1 MQQAMTMRQLSAAS
15 QEPAE
20 AAETVEAEPDRA
32 EGALVRCG
40 RGSGGLS
47 LRPWWRRWFGG

>member
-32 EGALVRCG
+32 EEPWSAAGG
-40 RGSGGLS
+40 TQEGS
-47 LRPWWRRWFGG
+47 R